1 MKCAVKVQSEYVVD
15 SCADLQHET
24 VFEMEKE
31 DHAGEVVEM
40 LDLLSNALSRGKK
53 RNNASEM
60 ALSSR
65 DSRLVSGNK
74 YWY

>member
-31 DHAGEVVEM
+31 DDAGEVVDM
-40 LDLLSNALSRGKK
+40 LDLLCNALSRGKK
-53 RNNASEM
+53 RIVSEM
-60 ALSSR
+60 ALISR
-65 DSRLVSGNK
+65 DSGLVSGNK
-74 YWY
+74 

>member
-31 DHAGEVVEM
+31 DHADEVVDK
-40 LDLLSNALSRGKK
+40 LDLLRNALSRGKK
-53 RNNASEM
+53 RIASEM
-60 ALSSR
+60 ALISR
-65 DSRLVSGNK
+65 DSGLVSGNK
-74 YWY
+74 

>member
-31 DHAGEVVEM
+31 DHAGEVV
-40 LDLLSNALSRGKK
+40 DLLSNALSRGKK
-53 RNNASEM
+53 RNNVSEM

>member
-31 DHAGEVVEM
+31 DHAGEVVDM

-53 RNNASEM
+53 RNASEI
-60 ALSSR
+60 AFSSR

-74 YWY
+74 